1 MPRPHGVNDFAA
13 KAMRAA
19 KMETSKPVD
28 AMSMKKLDSLL
39 AEYDTKH
46 LNSPLQD
53 KQTLQQQQPHTP
65 TPTPAAMKIIE
76 ETRIEMEKQKRSI
89 AKLTAQLQ
97 PNTPVGLRQ
106 DDIDLEDLERRLAEM
121 EAADEQSHK
130 NSTRRHK
137 ISHAYGCVDTQP
149 QESRANTKAIKK
161 RLRTYGC
168 VDTQPQESR
177 ANTKAIKK
185 RLRTKGRTALGR
197 AGPGKSKTRSAK
209 VYNNRINQSS
219 NHHHHNAT
227 TTTTMNTNVEMPTKS
242 TPTKERAQRVA
253 KARNN
258 AVSLANR
265 RKNRVMKE
273 EAKFLKEQSQLLEA
287 HQKEL
292 KSLES
297 SDRHGYPR
305 NIEDDLM
312 SSRHVLDIA
321 SENSYPIDQ
330 LRNDNKSG
338 GGGGGNDE
346 VAGTLWAREVKPAP
360 SLLKKTRTK
369 KTIKTRTM
377 KKKTSKYAIS
387 VQMNKSPSGLSV
399 RELKEKVRLH
409 QEKMTTLRR

>member
-137 ISHAYGCVDTQP
+137 ISHA
-149 QESRANTKAIKK
+149 
-161 RLRTYGC
+161 YGC

-338 GGGGGNDE
+338 GGGGANDE